1 MSDTNGNTSSIDPTP
16 DWRNYAYFYWCSEC
30 EIHAEIDQDT
40 ALAWLD
46 QPMHCLA
53 CGLDIMPLIEKHNLK
68 DKSEN
73 RIIILEPV
81 GSVQNTL
88 NTADL
93 AELVTLW
100 QDEDTLETAA
110 KEAGVSAS
118 ILAEVKKGQT
128 HNVTLDI
135 FLKLCNWIGVGP
147 DRFIETKEQES
158 SH

>member
-1 MSDTNGNTSSIDPTP
+1 MSDTNGNTSTSDIIP

-30 EIHAEIDQDT
+30 EIYAEIDQDT
-40 ALAWLD
+40 ALAWLGE
-46 QPMHCLA
+46 PMYCPA
-53 CGLDIMPLIEKHNLK
+53 CGLDILPMIEKHNLK
-68 DKSEN
+68 DESEN

-81 GSVQNTL
+81 ESVTNAL

-100 QDEDTLETAA
+100 QDEDTLEAAA
-110 KEAGVSAS
+110 KEAGVNPI
-118 ILAEVKKGQT
+118 ILAEVKEGQT

-147 DRFIETKEQES
+147 DRFIETKEQEAGP
-158 SH
+158 